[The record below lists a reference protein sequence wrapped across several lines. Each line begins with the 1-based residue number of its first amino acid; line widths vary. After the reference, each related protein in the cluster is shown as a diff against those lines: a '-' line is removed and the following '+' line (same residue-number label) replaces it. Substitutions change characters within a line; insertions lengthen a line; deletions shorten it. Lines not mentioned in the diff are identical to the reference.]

1 MEHVRIDERP
11 TLRDPVLIVAF
22 AGWNDAAEVATTA
35 ARLVARQLDGRRF
48 ATLDAEDFYVFTE
61 TRPTVKIVGGNQ
73 RRIDWP
79 ENEFFAVENPSGDR
93 DLIVVV
99 GVEPQLRWRTF
110 TKEILD
116 VCEGLGVRL
125 MVSLGGLLADVAH
138 TLPPKFTGSATDPD
152 LHRRL
157 RGLQVTGS
165 RYEGPTGILGVL
177 TAAARERG
185 IASASIWGNV
195 PHYISSTFNPRVA
208 LGLLRQVS
216 QLLDIPLDFGD
227 LERQAETFDAEVS
240 EVISSNPEVADY
252 VRQLEQR
259 QGRRR
264 RRGAEPPQQTELP
277 SSEQLIQELE
287 AFLKRQPPITPEDD
301 DEQDEDDEDDEE
313 EEKKS

>member
-1 MEHVRIDERP
+1 MEHVQIDENP
-11 TLRDPVLIVAF
+11 TLREPVLIVAF

-61 TRPTVKIVGGNQ
+61 TRPTVKIVGGTQ
-73 RRIDWP
+73 RHIDWP
-79 ENEFFAVENPSGDR
+79 TNEFFAVENPSGDR
-93 DLIVVV
+93 DYLVLV

-116 VCEGLGVRL
+116 LCERLGVKL
-125 MVSLGGLLADVAH
+125 MVGLGGLLADVPH
-138 TLPPKFTGSATDPD
+138 TLPPKFTGSATDPE

-157 RGLQVTGS
+157 RGLQITGS

-177 TAAARERG
+177 TASARERG
-185 IASASIWGNV
+185 IESASIWGNV

-208 LGLLRQVS
+208 LGLLRQLS
-216 QLLDIPLDFGD
+216 QLLDIPISFAD
-227 LERQAETFDAEVS
+227 LEGQADTFDAEVS
-240 EVISSNPEVADY
+240 EVVSHNPEVADY

-264 RRGAEPPQQTELP
+264 RRAAEAQPPTELP
-277 SSEQLIQELE
+277 SGEQLIQDVE
-287 AFLKRQPPITPEDD
+287 AFLKRQPPQTTE
-301 DEQDEDDEDDEE
+301 EDDEE
-313 EEKKS
+313 PDDDEGDEEDES